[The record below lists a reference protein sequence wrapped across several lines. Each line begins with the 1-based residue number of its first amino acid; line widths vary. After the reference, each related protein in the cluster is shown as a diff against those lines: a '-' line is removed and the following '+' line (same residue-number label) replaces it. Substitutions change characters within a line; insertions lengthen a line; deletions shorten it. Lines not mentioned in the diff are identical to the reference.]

1 MPDVDWSSPFVSV
14 IAGLV
19 VSLVVATVF
28 HVLAGRELK
37 RSMDKVA
44 QHLEDTATNSAGYMD
59 AKVADLERL
68 IDILAKR
75 VEDPQRTSIRRD
87 ETGRIVGNDFDET
100 HRDDAGATDKFTF
113 KVITGD
119 DERVEVRSDRGES
132 GVEHTE

>member
-100 HRDDAGATDKFTF
+100 HRDDAGATDKFTV

>member
-100 HRDDAGATDKFTF
+100 HLDDAGATDKFTF